1 MVLLQKFAP
10 HAIKPLS
17 GERNGSATGI
27 KCVTAA
33 SVADARERTQLVKRN
48 RAAEVIEGVGER

>member
-27 KCVTAA
+27 RFVTAA
-33 SVADARERTQLVKRN
+33 NVADARERTQLSKGN